1 MVYGA
6 GKQHESDTNAD
17 RFKTVAVLAA
27 TFFVIAL
34 YTGISWHLFLRAVR
48 TEPDNR
54 SKALKAAVPLQKH
67 FQKTPLCTPDAD
79 LNRDPDLASIA
90 KDLFEFPPYQ
100 YFVLLDATGTV
111 ITVSS
116 RSDNPD
122 LISGILPG
130 SPLPIPA
137 LHKPS
142 SGPLLTVTLPLK
154 TSEEACSLKV
164 IFRDDL
170 FFNEICLRWRVHGT
184 MSLVFLGVWMT
195 FSTVVMLKKI
205 PFTRYA
211 RTAALIILIMG
222 AGGLIWSAP
231 GWVRPKGFDDRSA
244 VSNAQVLLD
253 REFDFSSLF
262 FRSRRR
268 PAFLFFLLPVC
279 SLFPNELS
287 TTEMNAAD
295 NFTHRF
301 FWYSRGGS
309 FMFMEVS
316 LYIFAF
322 TILSFAVLHLVF
334 TFFCRHEGLPY
345 LMTAMSLFFYLR
357 IADNIL
363 TFSFTL
369 GVHILVLASFL
380 YFMQKSGSPA
390 RLLGAALVLS
400 AGILTKLDVAVAV
413 CGIMALGAYRVLHSE
428 NRKKEALRLGLYFLA
443 AAVLPLL
450 WYNVV
455 LNGAVEET
463 KRFISQHCRYTLELR
478 QYRPTSLTHVAELI
492 YTGYT
497 VLFPLSIAGLVLM
510 VVSVGAR
517 EVSVGAQKVSV
528 GAQKVSVGAQ
538 AGSSGK
544 KRRGREALVF
554 FAGIFAGQSLV
565 VLLPYLFLRFFI
577 YYSLPVSYF
586 TGMILASLLNLCPF
600 LQSRRRNHKL

>member
-1 MVYGA
+1 MVSGA
-6 GKQHESDTNAD
+6 GKQHERDTNTD
-17 RFKTVAVLAA
+17 RFKTVAVSSAA
-27 TFFVIAL
+27 FFAIAL

-54 SKALKAAVPLQKH
+54 SKALQASVPLQKH
-67 FQKTPLCTPDAD
+67 FQQMLSLTPDTN

-100 YFVLLDATGTV
+100 YFVLLDATGIV
-111 ITVSS
+111 ITASS
-116 RSDNPD
+116 RSDNPG

-130 SPLPIPA
+130 SPLPVPA
-137 LHKPS
+137 SHRPS
-142 SGPLLTVTLPLK
+142 SGPLLTVDLPLK
-154 TSEEACSLKV
+154 ISEKACSLKV

-170 FFNEICLRWRVHGT
+170 FFSEACFRWRVHGI
-184 MSLVFLGVWMT
+184 MSLVFLGVWT
-195 FSTVVMLKKI
+195 AFSAVVMLKKI
-205 PFTRYA
+205 PFARYTRI
-211 RTAALIILIMG
+211 AALIILVMG

-253 REFDFSSLF
+253 RELDCSILF

-309 FMFMEVS
+309 FMFKEVS
-316 LYIFAF
+316 LYIFTF

-334 TFFCRHEGLPY
+334 TFFCCHEGLPY
-345 LMTAMSLFFYLR
+345 LMTALSLFFYLR

-369 GVHILVLASFL
+369 GVHILVLAAFL
-380 YFMQKSGSPA
+380 YFMQKPGSPA
-390 RLLGAALVLS
+390 RFLAAALMLS

-413 CGIMALGAYRVLHSE
+413 CGILALGAYRVLHSE

-450 WYNVV
+450 WYNIV
-455 LNGAVEET
+455 LDGAMEET
-463 KRFISQHCRYTLELR
+463 KRFIYQHCQYTLELR
-478 QYRPTSLTHVAELI
+478 QYRPTSLAHVVELI
-492 YTGYT
+492 YAGYT
-497 VLFPLSIAGLVLM
+497 VLFPLSIAGMVLA
-510 VVSVGAR
+510 VVSVGAQ

-528 GAQKVSVGAQ
+528 GAQEVSVGER
-538 AGSSGK
+538 
-544 KRRGREALVF
+544 RRGREALVF

-565 VLLPYLFLRFFI
+565 MVLPYLFLRFFI

-586 TGMILASLLNLCPF
+586 TGTLLACLLPVGGGSASNDGGDGDSVL
-600 LQSRRRNHKL
+600 